1 MDVLFSNALQQP
13 NDDQRPSTNLHMHK
27 NHQQINLLQYCSKQ
41 GLNNVVLST
50 LFTVVNS
57 IVQHCYT

>member
-13 NDDQRPSTNLHMHK
+13 NDDQRPATNLYMHK
-27 NHQQINLLQYCSKQ
+27 NHQQINLLQYYSKQ
-41 GLNNVVLST
+41 GFNNVVLPT